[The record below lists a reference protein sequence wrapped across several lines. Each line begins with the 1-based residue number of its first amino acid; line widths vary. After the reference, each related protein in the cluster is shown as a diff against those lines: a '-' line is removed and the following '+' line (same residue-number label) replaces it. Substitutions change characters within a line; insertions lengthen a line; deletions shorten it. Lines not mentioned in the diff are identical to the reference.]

1 MIYQKILAQFYP
13 QSPEISRISR
23 THDRIFRRVATFAVG
38 VAEMKIVVLG
48 AGVIGVTSAWY
59 LARAG
64 HEVTVIDRQPA
75 PALETS
81 FANAGEISPG
91 YASPWAAPGIPLKA
105 LKWMFQEHAPLII
118 QPRPDWAK
126 LSWMA
131 RMLMNCTAS
140 AYAVNKARMV
150 RLAEYSRDCL
160 IDLRAETGI
169 SYDERTQGTLQLFRS
184 ETQVQAAEKDIAVLK
199 ADGVAFEVLD
209 ADACV
214 AAEPGLAGAGG
225 KIAGGLRLP
234 GDETGDCFKFT
245 QGLSKKS
252 EALGVTFRYGVGID
266 RLEAEAGRI
275 VAVHTSE
282 GRVTADAFVLALG
295 SYSPALAAPLG
306 IKLPV
311 YPVKGYSIT
320 VPIMDE
326 GRAPVSTVMDET
338 HKIAITRLGDRI
350 RVGGMA
356 ELAGF
361 DMSLKAKRQATLT
374 HSVEDLFGGAGD
386 QSRAEFWC
394 GLRPMTPDGTPVVGR
409 SPIQNLFLNTGHGT
423 LGWTMAAG
431 SGRVLA
437 DLVSGR
443 RTEIDAVDL
452 GYARY
457 LREGRKGQTAQ
468 GGIPLPA

>member
-1 MIYQKILAQFYP
+1 
-13 QSPEISRISR
+13 
-23 THDRIFRRVATFAVG
+23 
-38 VAEMKIVVLG
+38 MKIVVLG

-91 YASPWAAPGIPLKA
+91 YASPWAAPGVPLKA
-105 LKWMFQEHAPLII
+105 LKWMFQKHAPLII

-140 AYAVNKARMV
+140 AYAVNKSRMV

-169 SYDERTQGTLQLFRS
+169 SYDERTRGTLQLFRT
-184 ETQVQAAEKDIAVLK
+184 EKQVAAAEKDIAVLK

-214 AAEPGLAGAGG
+214 AAEPGLADARG

-245 QGLSKKS
+245 QNLS
-252 EALGVTFRYGVGID
+252 ALAETQGVAFRYGVGIN
-266 RLEAEAGRI
+266 RLEAESGRI

-282 GRVTADAFVLALG
+282 GRVTADAFVVALG
-295 SYSPALAAPLG
+295 SYSPMLVKEFG
-306 IKLPV
+306 IMLPV

-320 VPIMDE
+320 VPIVDE

-356 ELAGF
+356 EIAGF
-361 DMSLKAKRQATLT
+361 DLSLRAKRQATLT

-386 QSRAEFWC
+386 QGRAEFWC
-394 GLRPMTPDGTPVVGR
+394 GLRPMTPDGTPIVGR
-409 SPIQNLFLNTGHGT
+409 SPIDNLFLNTGHGT

-437 DLVSGR
+437 DIVSGHR
-443 RTEIDAVDL
+443 AGIEAADL

-457 LREGRKGQTAQ
+457 LKEGRNGQRQ
-468 GGIPLPA
+468 GGGVPVPA